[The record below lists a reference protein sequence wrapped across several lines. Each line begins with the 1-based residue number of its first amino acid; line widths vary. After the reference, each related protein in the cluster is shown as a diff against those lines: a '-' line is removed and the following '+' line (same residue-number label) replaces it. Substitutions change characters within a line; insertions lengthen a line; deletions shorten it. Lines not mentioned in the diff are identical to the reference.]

1 MNILNSIVSI
11 VLALISLLSTCGWF
25 VAGRKYKQ
33 EVASLRADVKQK
45 ELNLSTDFAEKFNR
59 LIGGPLETE
68 LVYLRTELKRLTH
81 AIQQINNCPL
91 SADCPVRKQLH
102 DESEGDPRGFAKVEG

>member
-1 MNILNSIVSI
+1 MTILNSIVSI

-33 EVASLRADVKQK
+33 EVESLKADVKQK
-45 ELNLSTDFAEKFNR
+45 ELNLSTDFADKFNR
-59 LIGGPLETE
+59 LIGGPLEKE
-68 LVYLRTELKRLTH
+68 LIYLRTEVKRLTD

-91 SADCPVRKQLH
+91 SSDCPVRKQLH
-102 DESEGDPRGFAKVEG
+102 NDAQSDERVCEN